1 MYIKKNTYYLVGVQ
15 RTTRKNFWESNFFDS
30 LYFLFPWTIFKNYY
44 HWIEVKSM
52 GQPFIETMQ
61 INKFDLPQKTWKKNH
76 QNRAEKYSDR
86 NKLIPSLTTELAL
99 LKICLVSKRYELQNV
114 KPNEDMLRGK
124 KEGKM
129 WARERY
135 NSTCV

>member
-1 MYIKKNTYYLVGVQ
+1 
-15 RTTRKNFWESNFFDS
+15 
-30 LYFLFPWTIFKNYY
+30 
-44 HWIEVKSM
+44 M
-52 GQPFIETMQ
+52 GHPFIETMQ

-124 KEGKM
+124 KGRQNVGEGEIQQYVCGKSLSHLFLPFLLF
-129 WARERY
+129 RIR
-135 NSTCV
+135 TF

>member
-1 MYIKKNTYYLVGVQ
+1 MIFNNDYHRIK
-15 RTTRKNFWESNFFDS
+15 
-30 LYFLFPWTIFKNYY
+30 
-44 HWIEVKSM
+44 VKSI
-52 GQPFIETMQ
+52 GHRFDETMQ
-61 INKFDLPQKTWKKNH
+61 KNKFDLPQKTWKKNL

-124 KEGKM
+124 KGRQNVGEG
-129 WARERY
+129 EIQQY
-135 NSTCV
+135 VCVKSLFPPFSPFSSFSY